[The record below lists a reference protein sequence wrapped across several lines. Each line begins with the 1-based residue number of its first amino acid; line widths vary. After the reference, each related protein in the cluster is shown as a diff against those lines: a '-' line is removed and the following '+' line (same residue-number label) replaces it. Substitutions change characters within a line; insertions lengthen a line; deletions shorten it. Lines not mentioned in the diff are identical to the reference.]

1 MPCALHARLGSLPRE
16 PAERGRARSR
26 LALHSGRARWL
37 RECRR
42 AGGALVSGAPS
53 STDRV
58 ERSIVIR
65 APRSKVWRALT
76 DAAEFGRWFGADL
89 QNQRFEVGR
98 TVRGQM
104 TIPGC
109 EHVVFDAIV
118 ERIEPESSLAFR
130 WHPYAV
136 DPAIDYSKEERTLVT
151 FTLEESGGSTTVHV
165 VESGFDEVPAARRA
179 EAFRMHGEGWDIQL
193 GNVKR
198 HAQSHG

>member
-1 MPCALHARLGSLPRE
+1 MSRA
-16 PAERGRARSR
+16 PA
-26 LALHSGRARWL
+26 
-37 RECRR
+37 
-42 AGGALVSGAPS
+42 

-65 APRSKVWRALT
+65 APRTKVWRALT
-76 DAAEFGRWFGADL
+76 DAEEFGRWFGADL
-89 QNQRFEVGR
+89 RGQRFEVAR
-98 TVRGQM
+98 TVRGRM

-109 EHVVFDAIV
+109 EHVGFDALV
-118 ERIEPESSLAFR
+118 ERIEPERTFAFR

-151 FTLEESGGSTTVHV
+151 FTLDESAGVTTVHV
-165 VESGFDEVPAARRA
+165 VESGFDKVPASRRA

-198 HAQSHG
+198 HAESHG